1 MFFFQALC
9 VWEPGCCRYRAPLHS
24 VSQLTRGGYHCWA
37 VLPVLI
43 SERGGHDCAGRVG
56 DKPRDNVGKGGGGV
70 AEDGG
75 EWVRAPAWWD
85 TSEVVRGGSEA
96 CWEAAIMQLPRQL
109 DSHTQTHTQSHER
122 AAFLQRHEHA
132 ATGAHRKVERC
143 REKNTKSHWHDS
155 ALIHTCEPSTCS
167 HFTLMHA

>member
-24 VSQLTRGGYHCWA
+24 VSQLTRGGCHCWA

-70 AEDGG
+70 AEMEENECVRQRDGTPQ
-75 EWVRAPAWWD
+75 RS
-85 TSEVVRGGSEA
+85 SE
-96 CWEAAIMQLPRQL
+96 EAAKDAERLP
-109 DSHTQTHTQSHER
+109 SCSCHANWTHTHKHTHKVTSGLHFCR
-122 AAFLQRHEHA
+122 GTSMQRQA
-132 ATGAHRKVERC
+132 RTGK
-143 REKNTKSHWHDS
+143 
-155 ALIHTCEPSTCS
+155 
-167 HFTLMHA
+167 